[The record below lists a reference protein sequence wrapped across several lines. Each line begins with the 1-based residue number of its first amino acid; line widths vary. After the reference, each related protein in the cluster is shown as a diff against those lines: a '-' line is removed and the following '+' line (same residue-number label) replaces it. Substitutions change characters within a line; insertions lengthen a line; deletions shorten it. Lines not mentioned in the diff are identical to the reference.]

1 MSLPVIVPY
10 QVLHRGSRSLR
21 SDPLTLFDLQTF
33 FIVDIVFP
41 RSIVIFISISIF
53 FVSRLDLPVAINVIM
68 MTVHPFQSRA
78 FFFLFL
84 IASFTLRSS
93 SLRRCFST
101 FVRSSVPIHAS
112 ILDIRLLIAR
122 SWRCYAFL
130 AFDVAVRRTVD
141 RHRGS
146 CFTRASRMLYVSI
159 TGTGCARGWHSYS

>member
-1 MSLPVIVPY
+1 MPY

-41 RSIVIFISISIF
+41 RSIVIFISIFIF
-53 FVSRLDLPVAINVIM
+53 DVSRLDLPVAIDVIM
-68 MTVHPFQSRA
+68 MTAHPSHPQA

-84 IASFTLRSS
+84 IASCMLHSS
-93 SLRRCFST
+93 SLRRRLSAS
-101 FVRSSVPIHAS
+101 VRSSVPIHVP

-141 RHRGS
+141 RHGGGR
-146 CFTRASRMLYVSI
+146 FTRASRMLYVSI
-159 TGTGCARGWHSYS
+159 TGTDCARGWHSYS